1 MGERD
6 EMEGDGMNES
16 AERAARLL
24 RADVPVRAEWRSALL
39 TRIEADSPLD
49 RRPKGWTF
57 RPAMAIAAS
66 VLLVVIGAAGAL
78 LMSRS
83 LNSPDVAAVPQ
94 SAKPVVR
101 FVYVAPGAAHVSVVG
116 DFNQWNPTAVPLR
129 RLSDGTWIADVPLVP
144 GRYAYAFVVDGKLE
158 ADPTA
163 PRATDSDFG
172 VANSI
177 VMVRGS

>member
-1 MGERD
+1 MSERD
-6 EMEGDGMNES
+6 ERDEINES
-16 AERAARLL
+16 ASAAARML
-24 RADVPVRAEWRSALL
+24 RAEVPVRAAWREALL
-39 TRIEADSPLD
+39 SRIELD
-49 RRPKGWTF
+49 ERMSRRGWTIH
-57 RPAMAIAAS
+57 PALAIAAS
-66 VLLVVIGAAGAL
+66 VMLILAGAVGATL
-78 LMSRS
+78 IARTSK
-83 LNSPDVAAVPQ
+83 SPVAVAA
-94 SAKPVVR
+94 SAGTSSVR

-116 DFNQWNPTAVPLR
+116 DFNQWNPSTVPLR
-129 RLSDGTWIADVPLVP
+129 KLNDGTWIADVPLTP

>member
-1 MGERD
+1 MGDRD
-6 EMEGDGMNES
+6 EKDDAMNES
-16 AERAARLL
+16 AEQAARVL
-24 RADVPVRAEWRSALL
+24 RADVPVRAEWRTALL
-39 TRIEADSPLD
+39 SRIESDSLPAS
-49 RRPKGWTF
+49 RAKGWTI
-57 RPAMAIAAS
+57 RPTMAIAAS
-66 VLLVVIGAAGAL
+66 VLLVMIGAAGAL
-78 LMSRS
+78 VTSRS
-83 LNSPDVAAVPQ
+83 LNRSEVAVIPQ

-101 FVYVAPGAAHVSVVG
+101 FVYVAPNATHVSVVG